1 MASDASPR
9 ISGMKFQVE
18 AILNTGPHDTVMR
31 IGDQRNM
38 SKPYAM
44 KVVKRE
50 GPEQDVDL
58 GCARATFEASAKLGH
73 PAILK
78 YHDHRLRKKYL
89 IIPDRAEL
97 LMELVE
103 GKSLDQLE
111 GLKVG
116 HWALIFRQVAAA
128 LAHMH
133 RRGVRHGDV
142 KPSKAMLST
151 SGQVKV
157 LGYGLSLVREEDKT
171 AELGTRIYMAPE
183 QRKEKVIDDKTDV
196 YNLGATMYHVLTGQ
210 PARRGEGEG
219 KASTPMALNPQISTE
234 FNALIMKCLQLAP
247 TKRPE
252 SMYQVQQDLDG
263 IVTGLR
269 RTDED
274 LRGLARE
281 KGQE

>member
-9 ISGMKFQVE
+9 ISGMKFHVE

-31 IGDQRNM
+31 IGDQRDM

-44 KVVKRE
+44 KIVKRE

-58 GCARATFEASAKLGH
+58 GRARAAFEASAKMGH

-78 YHDHRLRKKYL
+78 YHDHRLCKKYL

-103 GKSLDQLE
+103 GKSLDRLE

-133 RRGVRHGDV
+133 RRGVRHGDM
-142 KPSKAMLST
+142 KPSKAMLSA

-157 LGYGLSLVREEDKT
+157 LGYGLSIVREKDKT
-171 AELGTRIYMAPE
+171 AELGTRMYMAPE
-183 QRKEKVIDDKTDV
+183 QRKEKVIDDQTDV

-219 KASTPMALNPQISTE
+219 KASTPMALNPQISTG
-234 FNALIMKCLQLAP
+234 FNALIMKCLQSSP
-247 TKRPE
+247 GKRPE
-252 SMYQVQQDLDG
+252 SMYQVQQELDG
-263 IVTGLR
+263 IVEDLK
-269 RTDED
+269 RTDND
-274 LRGLARE
+274 LRGLSRE
-281 KGQE
+281 KGEG

>member
-1 MASDASPR
+1 M
-9 ISGMKFQVE
+9 
-18 AILNTGPHDTVMR
+18 
-31 IGDQRNM
+31 
-38 SKPYAM
+38 
-44 KVVKRE
+44 
-50 GPEQDVDL
+50 
-58 GCARATFEASAKLGH
+58 FEASAKVGH

-78 YHDHRLRKKYL
+78 YHDHRLCKKFL

-103 GKSLDQLE
+103 GKSLDQLK

-133 RRGVRHGDV
+133 RRGVRHGDM
-142 KPSKAMLST
+142 KPTKAMLST

-157 LGYGLSLVREEDKT
+157 LGYGLSIVREADKA
-171 AELGTRIYMAPE
+171 AELGTRTYMAPE
-183 QRKEKVIDDKTDV
+183 QQKEKVIDDQTDI
-196 YNLGATMYHVLTGQ
+196 YNLGATMYHVLTGRT
-210 PARRGEGEG
+210 ARRGEGEG

-234 FNALIMKCLQLAP
+234 FNNLIMKCLQSSPA
-247 TKRPE
+247 KRPE

-263 IVTGLR
+263 IVTGLK

-274 LRGLARE
+274 LKGLARD

>member
-1 MASDASPR
+1 MSSDASPKL
-9 ISGMKFQVE
+9 SGMKFHVE

-38 SKPYAM
+38 SKPYAL
-44 KVVKRE
+44 KIVKRE

-58 GCARATFEASAKLGH
+58 GRARAMFEASAKMGH

-78 YHDHRLRKKYL
+78 YHDHRLCKKFL

-103 GKSLDQLE
+103 GKSLDQLK

-133 RRGVRHGDV
+133 RRGVRHGDM

-157 LGYGLSLVREEDKT
+157 LGYGLSIVREKDKA
-171 AELGTRIYMAPE
+171 AELGTRMYMAPE
-183 QRKEKVIDDKTDV
+183 QQKEKVIDEKTDI
-196 YNLGATMYHVLTGQ
+196 YNLGATMYHVLTGR

-234 FNALIMKCLQLAP
+234 FNTLIVKCLQSSPA
-247 TKRPE
+247 KRPE
-252 SMYQVQQDLDG
+252 SMYQVQQELDG
-263 IVTGLR
+263 IVTGLK

-274 LRGLARE
+274 LKGLARE
-281 KGQE
+281 KGQG